1 MTPND
6 PSNNRVTI
14 AVLSQQIQTLTAE
27 VGSLRNDVRELSRST
42 SADFRTLSQSISEIN
57 NSVSKHATKID
68 DIEQDVEKVTGRVN
82 TWSAVNSA
90 MAVMAGVIGSIF
102 GRNS

>member
-27 VGSLRNDVRELSRST
+27 VGNLRNDVHELSKST
-42 SADFRTLSQSISEIN
+42 STDFRTLSQSIFEISNSE
-57 NSVSKHATKID
+57 SKQATRID
-68 DIEQDVEKVTGRVN
+68 NLEQDVEKVTGRVN